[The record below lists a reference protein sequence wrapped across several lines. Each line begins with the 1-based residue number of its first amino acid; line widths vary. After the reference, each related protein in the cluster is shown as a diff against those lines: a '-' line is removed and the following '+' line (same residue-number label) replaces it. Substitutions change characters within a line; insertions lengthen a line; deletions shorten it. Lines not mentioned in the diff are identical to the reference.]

1 MQRALAARTLAS
13 AILALAV
20 LTCGGVARAQ
30 KLGPPP
36 PPGTAPTEPGRLRF
50 VADPITDGA
59 IISISFG
66 FAALLDT
73 IISTEELR
81 PQQPGPTANLTPID
95 RAVVDDEPS
104 TAWRRIS
111 NVGVGAAGV
120 YAAADI
126 VFTTLDEG
134 SESGLVDLIIY
145 SESATITWAVTSL
158 AKIAVRRPRPTAYRA
173 RDELLAQGRAPRD
186 LPEIT
191 DTNAAL
197 SFFSGHASMA
207 AALSTTATYLAF
219 ARSRTPT
226 RGFITAGVGG
236 IVTTAVCVGRVKG
249 GVHFPTDVV
258 AGAMAGIGI
267 GALVPHFHREG
278 ESKPVWVGVGP
289 QGEDGFGMTLN
300 AVF

>member
-1 MQRALAARTLAS
+1 VRRSVSVSAVAGTLLAS
-13 AILALAV
+13 GV
-20 LTCGGVARAQ
+20 LTFGAAAGAQ

-36 PPGTAPTEPGRLRF
+36 HPGTAPTERGRLRF

-73 IISTEELR
+73 IIGAEELR
-81 PQQPGPTANLTPID
+81 PQQPGPTSNLIGID

-104 TAWRRIS
+104 PGWRRVS
-111 NVGVGAAGV
+111 NIGVGAAGV

-126 VFTTLDEG
+126 VFTTFDEG
-134 SESGLVDLIIY
+134 TEAGLVDLIIY
-145 SESATITWAVTSL
+145 SESATITWAVTNL
-158 AKIAVRRPRPTAYRA
+158 AKIAVRRPRPFAYRA
-173 RDELLAQGRAPRD
+173 RDELLAQGVAEQD

-197 SFFSGHASMA
+197 SFFSGHSSMA

-219 ARSRTPT
+219 ARSRDPT
-226 RGFITAGVGG
+226 RGFVTAGIGG
-236 IVTTAVCVGRVKG
+236 LVTTAVCVGRVKG

-289 QGEDGFGMTLN
+289 QGGDGVGLSVNGLF
-300 AVF
+300 

>member
-1 MQRALAARTLAS
+1 VRPSVSGSAAAGALLAALTL
-13 AILALAV
+13 
-20 LTCGGVARAQ
+20 GGAARAQ

-36 PPGTAPTEPGRLRF
+36 PPGTAPTEPGKLRF

-73 IISTEELR
+73 IIGAKELR
-81 PQQPGPTANLTPID
+81 PQPPGPTANLIAID

-104 TAWRRIS
+104 AGWRRVS
-111 NVGVGAAGV
+111 NVGVGVAGV

-126 VFTTLDEG
+126 VFTTWDEG
-134 SESGLVDLIIY
+134 TEAGLVDLIIY
-145 SESATITWAVTSL
+145 TESATITWAVTNL
-158 AKIAVRRPRPTAYRA
+158 AKIAVRRPRPFAYSE
-173 RDELLAQGRAPRD
+173 RDKLLAEGTRPED
-186 LPEIT
+186 LPEVT
-191 DTNAAL
+191 DTNAVL

-219 ARSRTPT
+219 ARSESPV
-226 RGFITAGVGG
+226 RGIITASVGG

-278 ESKPVWVGVGP
+278 ESKPVWVGMGP
-289 QGEDGFGMTLN
+289 QGEDGFGLTLN
-300 AVF
+300 GLF

>member
-1 MQRALAARTLAS
+1 MIAFAALTQARP
-13 AILALAV
+13 
-20 LTCGGVARAQ
+20 ARAQ

-36 PPGTAPTEPGRLRF
+36 PPGTAPTEQGKLRF

-66 FAALLDT
+66 FAALLDA
-73 IISTEELR
+73 IIGTEELR
-81 PQQPGPTANLTPID
+81 PQQPGPTSNLIAID
-95 RAVVDDEPS
+95 RAVVNDEPS
-104 TAWRRIS
+104 TAWRRVS
-111 NVGVGAAGV
+111 NVGVGIAGV
-120 YAAADI
+120 YAVADI
-126 VFTTLDEG
+126 AFTTYDEG
-134 SESGLVDLIIY
+134 SEAGLVDLIIY
-145 SESATITWAVTSL
+145 SETATITWAVTNL
-158 AKIAVRRPRPTAYRA
+158 AKVAVRRPRPFAYRA
-173 RDELLAQGRAPRD
+173 RDALLAQGVAEQD

-219 ARSRTPT
+219 SRSPNPM
-226 RGFITAGVGG
+226 RGIVTAGAGG
-236 IVTTAVCVGRVKG
+236 IITTAVCIGRVKG

-289 QGEDGFGMTLN
+289 QGEDGFGLTLN
-300 AVF
+300 GLF

>member
-1 MQRALAARTLAS
+1 VRPPVHGSGAAGAL
-13 AILALAV
+13 LALAV
-20 LTCGGVARAQ
+20 LMLCSAARAQ

-36 PPGTAPTEPGRLRF
+36 PPGTAPTEPGKLRF

-73 IISTEELR
+73 IIGREELR
-81 PQQPGPTANLTPID
+81 PQPPGPTSNLIGID
-95 RAVVDDEPS
+95 RAVVDDQPS
-104 TAWRRIS
+104 SAWHRIS

-120 YAAADI
+120 YAVADI
-126 VFTTLDEG
+126 ALTTVDEG
-134 SESGLVDLIIY
+134 SEAGLVDLIIY
-145 SESATITWAVTSL
+145 SESATITWAVTNL
-158 AKIAVRRPRPTAYRA
+158 AKIAVRRPRPFAYSA
-173 RDELLAQGRAPRD
+173 RDEALAQGKAEED
-186 LPEIT
+186 LPNT

-219 ARSRTPT
+219 ARSESPT
-226 RGFITAGVGG
+226 RGVVTAGVGG

-267 GALVPHFHREG
+267 GALVPHLHREG

-289 QGEDGFGMTLN
+289 QGEDGFGLMLN
-300 AVF
+300 GLF

>member
-1 MQRALAARTLAS
+1 VRSSVSGSAAAGALLAALTL
-13 AILALAV
+13 
-20 LTCGGVARAQ
+20 GGAARAQ
-30 KLGPPP
+30 KLEPPP
-36 PPGTAPTEPGRLRF
+36 PPGTAPTEPGKLRF

-73 IISTEELR
+73 IIGAEELR
-81 PQQPGPTANLTPID
+81 PQQPGPTANLIAID

-104 TAWRRIS
+104 AGWRRVS

-126 VFTTLDEG
+126 VLTTWDEG
-134 SESGLVDLIIY
+134 AEAGLVDLIIY
-145 SESATITWAVTSL
+145 TESATITWAVTNL
-158 AKIAVRRPRPTAYRA
+158 AKIAVRRPRPFAYRA
-173 RDELLAQGRAPRD
+173 RDEFVAQGGDPRN

-219 ARSRTPT
+219 ARSESPV
-226 RGFITAGVGG
+226 RGIVTAGAGG
-236 IVTTAVCVGRVKG
+236 IVTTAVAVGRVKG

-278 ESKPVWVGVGP
+278 ESKPVWVGMGP
-289 QGEDGFGMTLN
+289 QGEDGFGLTLN
-300 AVF
+300 GLF